1 MLSDD
6 PIQSRRTWSEH
17 LAALAYSDFQKLWT
31 ASFTAGAAAW
41 ALIVA
46 RGWLVYTLSDSSLW
60 VGAVTFAAMVP
71 RAVVTPFTGYLSD
84 RFDRRSV
91 LAAMFSL
98 NVLHN
103 LVLGLLVL
111 SGHAE
116 PWLLLVLALVNGS
129 ARAAQMP
136 AAGALV
142 PNLVPRPLLLN
153 AIALNQGAVQG
164 SRLVGPAAI
173 APLVAT
179 IGIESAFFLCT
190 GFYVISL
197 VQTLRI
203 RTPSTGEID
212 RRQSLTSNMAAGIV
226 YMYRTPVLRSIV
238 LLTLFHCG
246 LTMSFESLLP
256 VLSRQELN
264 AEGVGFT
271 YLMMSVGA
279 GALLSVLVIAGIR
292 GEATKGRL
300 FLYLGLVSGMTP
312 AILGMATNMPMALI
326 GAACMGVSHAGYM
339 TLTHTMIQA
348 ITPDGIRGRV
358 GGVYS
363 VHIGG
368 TMAVANLANGG
379 LADVIDAQL
388 LLLVAGALFVG
399 TMLVSTRDIS
409 LRRIYSGGLQQAAPA
424 AAD

>member
-1 MLSDD
+1 MADYF
-6 PIQSRRTWSEH
+6 
-17 LAALAYSDFQKLWT
+17 AALAYSDFGKLWT
-31 ASFTAGAAAW
+31 ASFCAGAAAW

-91 LAAMFSL
+91 LAVMFSL
-98 NVLHN
+98 NVAHN

-111 SGHAE
+111 LGLAE

-136 AAGALV
+136 AAQALV
-142 PNLVPRPLLLN
+142 PNLVPRRLLLN
-153 AIALNQGAVQG
+153 AVALNQGAVQG
-164 SRLVGPAAI
+164 SRLLGPAAI

-179 IGIESAFFLCT
+179 IDIEGAFFLCT
-190 GFYVISL
+190 GFYVVSL

-203 RTPSTGEID
+203 RTSSTGKID
-212 RRQSLTSNMAAGIV
+212 RRQSLTSNMAAGMV

-256 VLSRQELN
+256 VLSREQLN

-279 GALLSVLVIAGIR
+279 GALIVVLVIAGIR
-292 GEATKGRL
+292 SEAVKGRM
-300 FLYLGLVSGMTP
+300 FLYLGLASGMAP
-312 AILGMATNMPMALI
+312 AVLAMATNVPMAI
-326 GAACMGVSHAGYM
+326 VGAVCMGAAQAGYM
-339 TLTHTMIQA
+339 TLTHTMIQT
-348 ITPDGIRGRV
+348 ITPDAIRGRV
-358 GGVYS
+358 AGVYS

-379 LADVIDAQL
+379 LADVIDAPL
-388 LLLVAGALFVG
+388 LLLVGGAVFVAI
-399 TMLVSTRDIS
+399 MLLSIRDRS
-409 LRRIYSGGLQQAAPA
+409 LGGIYSRGLARPVPE

>member
-1 MLSDD
+1 M
-6 PIQSRRTWSEH
+6 
-17 LAALAYSDFQKLWT
+17 
-31 ASFTAGAAAW
+31 
-41 ALIVA
+41 
-46 RGWLVYTLSDSSLW
+46 
-60 VGAVTFAAMVP
+60 
-71 RAVVTPFTGYLSD
+71 
-84 RFDRRSV
+84 
-91 LAAMFSL
+91 
-98 NVLHN
+98 
-103 LVLGLLVL
+103 
-111 SGHAE
+111 
-116 PWLLLVLALVNGS
+116 LALVNGS

-190 GFYVISL
+190 GFYVSSL

-212 RRQSLTSNMAAGIV
+212 RRQS
-226 YMYRTPVLRSIV
+226 
-238 LLTLFHCG
+238 LTLFHCG

-326 GAACMGVSHAGYM
+326 GAACMGASHAGYM

-368 TMAVANLANGG
+368 TMALANLANGG
-379 LADVIDAQL
+379 LADVIDAQVV
-388 LLLVAGALFVG
+388 LLVAGAVFVG
-399 TMLVSTRDIS
+399 IMLVSTRDIS
-409 LRRIYSGGLQQAAPA
+409 LRRIYSGGLVQAAPA
-424 AAD
+424 AAG